1 MKKKI
6 IWQLAIVAILFST
19 PSYAEPSAL
28 TLDQV
33 IQESL
38 QKNTSLFRAQRD
50 YEDKMANVTETT
62 LLDNPEL
69 QVDVVRDKGE
79 GGMGTDLEFTQPLK
93 FSQLSG
99 ARGGYAKALA
109 NVASMEQKYEVLKVI
124 NETTVLYTQVWL
136 LSERKK
142 LYENYASDADKMKKL
157 VKESAGQGQ
166 TSPAAAHLFSS
177 DAAKLRA
184 DANAV
189 DAELRQVRTELAR
202 LTGRS
207 FQQVKLER
215 PAFMAVPEDTE
226 RLLTFAQ
233 TQSNLRNVI
242 KTRIQAAERR
252 LSVAQQDAATPEFG
266 PRAFYSRSPNGD
278 EQSYGIGVALRIPLW
293 NQNDGERKRANAELR
308 QVKSEAD
315 LYAGLPQQD
324 VIGELQ
330 QSATALQARA
340 DSYFDSILPGY
351 RKSYELTRSMF
362 RQGQAD
368 ALDVWQVREKLLDSE
383 NEGLDALAQSVNAR
397 GSLEVELGGK
407 IEEIR

>member
-1 MKKKI
+1 MKRSA
-6 IWQLAIVAILFST
+6 IWQLAIVVVLLSA
-19 PSYAEPSAL
+19 PSYAETSAL

-33 IQESL
+33 IKESL

-50 YEDKMANVTETT
+50 YEDRMADATETT

-79 GGMGTDLEFTQPLK
+79 GGTGTDLEFTQPLK

-99 ARGGYAKALA
+99 ARGGYAQALA
-109 NVASMEQKYEVLKVI
+109 NVASIEQKYEILKVI

-142 LYENYASDADKMKKL
+142 LYESYASDADKMKKL

-166 TSPAAAHLFSS
+166 TSPAASHLFSS

-207 FQQVKLER
+207 FQQAKLER
-215 PAFMAVPEDTE
+215 PTFIAVPEDTE

-242 KTRIQAAERR
+242 KNRIQAAERR
-252 LSVAQQDAATPEFG
+252 LSVAQQDAAMPEFG
-266 PRAFYSRSPNGD
+266 PRVFYSRSPNGD

-293 NQNDGERKRANAELR
+293 NQNDAERKRANAELR
-308 QVKSEAD
+308 QAKSEAD

-340 DSYFDSILPGY
+340 DSYFDGILPGY

-368 ALDVWQVREKLLDSE
+368 ALEVWQVREKLLSSE
-383 NEGLDALAQSVNAR
+383 NEALDALAQAVNAR
-397 GSLEVELGGK
+397 GALEVELGGK
-407 IEEIR
+407 IEEVR

>member
-1 MKKKI
+1 M
-6 IWQLAIVAILFST
+6 
-19 PSYAEPSAL
+19 
-28 TLDQV
+28 
-33 IQESL
+33 
-38 QKNTSLFRAQRD
+38 
-50 YEDKMANVTETT
+50 
-62 LLDNPEL
+62 
-69 QVDVVRDKGE
+69 
-79 GGMGTDLEFTQPLK
+79 
-93 FSQLSG
+93 
-99 ARGGYAKALA
+99 
-109 NVASMEQKYEVLKVI
+109 
-124 NETTVLYTQVWL
+124 
-136 LSERKK
+136 SERKK
-142 LYENYASDADKMKKL
+142 LYGTYADDADKMKKL
-157 VKESAGQGQ
+157 VKDSAGQGQ
-166 TSPAAAHLFSS
+166 TSPAASHLFAS

-207 FQQVKLER
+207 FQDAKLER
-215 PAFMAVPEDTE
+215 PAFVVVPNDTE
-226 RLLTFAQ
+226 RLLAFAQ
-233 TQSNLRNVI
+233 TQSNVRNLV
-242 KTRIQAAERR
+242 KGRIQAAERR
-252 LSVAQQDAATPEFG
+252 LSVAQQDAAMPEFG

-308 QVKSEAD
+308 QAKSEAN

-330 QSATALQARA
+330 QSATALQGRA

-368 ALDVWQVREKLLDSE
+368 ALEVWQVREKLLISE
-383 NEGLDALAQSVNAR
+383 NEALDALAQAVNAR
-397 GSLEVELGGK
+397 GALELELGGK

>member
-1 MKKKI
+1 MKKSI

-19 PSYAEPSAL
+19 PSYAETSVL

-33 IQESL
+33 IKESL
-38 QKNTSLFRAQRD
+38 QKNTSLFRARRD
-50 YEDKMANVTETT
+50 YEDRMADATETT

-69 QVDVVRDKGE
+69 QVDVVRDKGQ
-79 GGMGTDLEFTQPLK
+79 GGTGTDLEFTQPLK

-99 ARGGYAKALA
+99 ARGGYAQALA
-109 NVASMEQKYEVLKVI
+109 NVASMEQKYEILKVI

-136 LSERKK
+136 LFERKK
-142 LYENYASDADKMKKL
+142 LYENYANDADTMKKL

-166 TSPAAAHLFSS
+166 TSPAASHLFSS
-177 DAAKLRA
+177 DAAKLRV

-189 DAELRQVRTELAR
+189 DADLRQVRTELAR

-215 PAFMAVPEDTE
+215 PAFVAVPQDTE
-226 RLLTFAQ
+226 RLLAFAQ

-242 KTRIQAAERR
+242 KNRIQAAERR
-252 LSVAQQDAATPEFG
+252 LSVAQQDAMPEFG
-266 PRAFYSRSPNGD
+266 PRLFYSRSPNGD
-278 EQSYGIGVALRIPLW
+278 DQSYGIGVALRIPLW
-293 NQNDGERKRANAELR
+293 NQNNAERKRANAALR
-308 QVKSEAD
+308 QAKSEAD

-324 VIGELQ
+324 VISELQ
-330 QSATALQARA
+330 QSASALQVRA
-340 DSYFDSILPGY
+340 DSYFDNILPGY

-368 ALDVWQVREKLLDSE
+368 ALEVWQVREKLLSSE
-383 NEGLDALAQSVNAR
+383 NEALDALAQAVNAR
-397 GSLEVELGGK
+397 GALEAELGGK

>member
-1 MKKKI
+1 MKKSI
-6 IWQLAIVAILFST
+6 IWQLALVAILFST

-33 IQESL
+33 IKESL

-50 YEDKMANVTETT
+50 YDDKMATAAETT

-69 QVDVVRDKGE
+69 KVDAVRAKDQ

-93 FSQLSG
+93 FSQISG
-99 ARGGYAKALA
+99 ARGGYADALS
-109 NVASMEQKYEVLKVI
+109 NIASMEQKYEVLKVI
-124 NETTVLYTQVWL
+124 NETTALYTQVWL
-136 LSERKK
+136 LSERRK
-142 LYENYASDADKMKKL
+142 LYGTYADDADKMKKL
-157 VKESAGQGQ
+157 VKDSAGQGQ
-166 TSPAAAHLFSS
+166 TSPAASHLFSS

-207 FQQVKLER
+207 FQEAKLER
-215 PAFMAVPEDTE
+215 PAFVNVPSDTE
-226 RLLTFAQ
+226 RLLAYAQ
-233 TQSNLRNVI
+233 TQSNVRNLV
-242 KTRIQAAERR
+242 KERIQAAERR
-252 LSVAQQDAATPEFG
+252 RSVAQQDAAMPEFG

-293 NQNDGERKRANAELR
+293 NQNDAERKRANAELR
-308 QVKSEAD
+308 QAKSEAD

-330 QSATALQARA
+330 QSATALQGRA

-368 ALDVWQVREKLLDSE
+368 ALEVWQVREKLLTSE
-383 NEGLDALAQSVNAR
+383 NEALDALAQAVNAR
-397 GSLEVELGGK
+397 GALELELGGK